1 LARLKSE
8 VRTMAR
14 PKSEVRRSAILEAA
28 TRVLVAQGLSAP
40 TAVIAKEAGIPNGS
54 LFTYF
59 ETKTELWN
67 QLYLELRKE
76 MAETAMAWVRGE
88 QSAAKQLAQ
97 IWEFWMWWAENVPE
111 KRRAMRQL
119 EGAKEISLETRYA
132 AYEAM
137 AGVGGV
143 VDRARA
149 GSRIGKAPLRY
160 VVGLVVSTAE
170 TTMDFIDRDPGKR
183 KSYSRAG
190 LEAVG
195 RILG

>member
-1 LARLKSE
+1 
-8 VRTMAR
+8 MAR
-14 PKSEVRRSAILEAA
+14 PKSDVRRKAILEAA
-28 TRVLVAQGLSAP
+28 TRVIVARGLDAP
-40 TAVIAKEAGIPNGS
+40 TMVIAKEAGIPNGS
-54 LFTYF
+54 FFTYF
-59 ETKTELWN
+59 ETKTELLN

-76 MAETAMAWVRGE
+76 MAETAMEWVREG
-88 QSAAKQLAQ
+88 QSDAKQLAA

-111 KRRAMRQL
+111 KRKALRQL
-119 EGAKEISLETRYA
+119 EGAREVSAETRLA

-137 AGVGGV
+137 AGVGRV
-143 VDRARA
+143 VERARA

-170 TTMDFIDRDPGKR
+170 TSMDFMERDPRNK

-190 LEAVG
+190 LNAVG

>member
-1 LARLKSE
+1 
-8 VRTMAR
+8 MAR
-14 PKSEVRRSAILEAA
+14 PKSDVRRRAILEAA
-28 TRVLVAQGLSAP
+28 TRVIVARGLDAP
-40 TAVIAKEAGIPNGS
+40 TMVIAKEAGIPNGS
-54 LFTYF
+54 FFTYF
-59 ETKTELWN
+59 ETKTELLN

-76 MAETAMAWVRGE
+76 MAETAMAWVHGE
-88 QSAAKQLAQ
+88 RSAADQLAQ

-137 AGVGGV
+137 AGVGQV

-149 GSRIGKAPLRY
+149 GSVVGKAPLRF
-160 VVGLVVSTAE
+160 VVGLVVSTAD
-170 TTMDFIDRDPGKR
+170 TTMDFIDRDPRNR
-183 KSYSRAG
+183 KSYARAG

-195 RILG
+195 RVLG

>member
-1 LARLKSE
+1 
-8 VRTMAR
+8 MAR
-14 PKSEVRRSAILEAA
+14 PKSDVRRKAILEAA
-28 TRVLVAQGLSAP
+28 TRVIVARGLDAP
-40 TAVIAKEAGIPNGS
+40 TMVIAKEAGIPNGS
-54 LFTYF
+54 FFTYF
-59 ETKTELWN
+59 ETKTVLLN

-76 MAETAMAWVRGE
+76 MAETAMEWVRGE
-88 QSAAKQLAQ
+88 QSGADQLAQ

-137 AGVGGV
+137 AGVGQV
-143 VDRARA
+143 VERARA
-149 GSRIGKAPLRY
+149 GSVVGKAPLRY

-170 TTMDFIDRDPGKR
+170 TSMDFIDRDPRNK

-190 LEAVG
+190 LNAVG